1 MKNVKKLGLTFPTKR
16 EVIKNT
22 LLTAFVMCAGGT
34 FLFFVDTLTMFLF
47 AVNG

>member
-1 MKNVKKLGLTFPTKR
+1 MKNIKKLGLTFPAKK
-16 EVIKNT
+16 EIVKNT
-22 LLTAFVMCAGGT
+22 LLAAFVMCAGGA